1 MNVLETDRLRLRHL
15 TPDDAA
21 FIVELV
27 NEPAWTHFIGDRGIR
42 TPEEARAYI
51 ATGPAAMVARYGFGL
66 GAVELKEGGTPIGI
80 CGLIKR
86 ETLPDV
92 DLGFALLERCW
103 RQGYA
108 REMAAAVL
116 AYGRTTLKLPRVVA
130 LTTPDNERSGRLLEK
145 VGFRF
150 ERMVRLDAT
159 KPACRL
165 FAFPAPADVGPPK
178 I

>member
-1 MNVLETDRLRLRHL
+1 MIVLVTDRLRLRHL

-21 FIVELV
+21 FVVELV

-42 TPEEARAYI
+42 TLDEARAYI

-66 GAVELKEGGTPIGI
+66 GAVELKDGGIPIGI

-86 ETLPDV
+86 DSLPDV
-92 DLGFALLERCW
+92 DLGFALLERWW

-108 REMAAAVL
+108 REMAKAVL
-116 AYGRTTLKLPRVVA
+116 AHGRTTLKLPRVVA
-130 LTTPDNERSGRLLEK
+130 ITSTDNERSARLLGK
-145 VGFRF
+145 LGFRF

-159 KPACRL
+159 KPESRL
-165 FAFPAPADVGPPK
+165 FAFPADVEVGPPK